1 MEKHRHKILV
11 IALLFLY
18 ALSYVWYPVKSSD
31 AKAKLP
37 NVEEGVYSLD
47 NVILHAETNP
57 VSIANNYF
65 EKPVFESMEPVY
77 DHRYTVR
84 LNFDLN
90 SLEKLDQQAIDT
102 LEIKATDLET
112 VKKQKIAKKSEESK
126 AKISNFTIILMIFL
140 MILTFVMIYVIR
152 KINKK
157 KKEILS

>member
-1 MEKHRHKILV
+1 LEKHRCKILV

-18 ALSYVWYPVKSSD
+18 ALPYVWYPVKSSY

-37 NVEEGVYSLD
+37 NEEEEVYSLD
-47 NVILHAETNP
+47 YVHAETNP
-57 VSIANNYF
+57 VSIANYYF
-65 EKPVFESMEPVY
+65 EKPVFQSIEPVY

-84 LNFDLN
+84 FNVDLN

-112 VKKQKIAKKSEESK
+112 VKEQKITKKSEESK

-140 MILTFVMIYVIR
+140 MILAFVMIYVIR
-152 KINKK
+152 KTNKK